1 MNNSQHQP
9 LDMIFQ
15 VNSNIVLKIY
25 YTPTPQKYFSSKVK
39 SKKKKRLPR
48 NSSLV
53 QWASKEMA
61 ANNSSAGWGLFWLWL
76 FCKEDK
82 LLWNRR
88 KKEIEFSFS
97 RFALY
102 EEYKYDYEFDPT
114 LPLDEVS
121 YEIKQADI

>member
-1 MNNSQHQP
+1 MNNNQHQP
-9 LDMIFQ
+9 LDLIFQ
-15 VNSNIVLKIY
+15 VNSNIVLKICNSR
-25 YTPTPQKYFSSKVK
+25 TPQKYSSIKVE

-48 NSSLV
+48 NSSSV
-53 QWASKEMA
+53 QWASKEMV

-82 LLWNRR
+82 WLN
-88 KKEIEFSFS
+88 EIDFSFS

-102 EEYKYDYEFDPT
+102 EEYEYDYEYDPT

-121 YEIKQADI
+121 YEIKKSG

>member
-25 YTPTPQKYFSSKVK
+25 NSPTPQKNFSFKVEF
-39 SKKKKRLPR
+39 KKKKRLPTK
-48 NSSLV
+48 SSSV
-53 QWASKEMA
+53 QWVSKEMA

-82 LLWNRR
+82 WLGDRR
-88 KKEIEFSFS
+88 KKEIEFSIS
-97 RFALY
+97 RLALY
-102 EEYKYDYEFDPT
+102 EEYEYDYEYDPS

-121 YEIKQADI
+121 YEIKTSG